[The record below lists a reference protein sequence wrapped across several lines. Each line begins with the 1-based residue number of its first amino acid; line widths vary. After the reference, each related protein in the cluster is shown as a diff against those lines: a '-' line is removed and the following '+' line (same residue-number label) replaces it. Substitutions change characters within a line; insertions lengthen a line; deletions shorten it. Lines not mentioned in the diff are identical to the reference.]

1 MTRTVLAIAAGI
13 CLLAP
18 GRPLPA
24 PAANTAR
31 DAVFEAL
38 AAKADLPAV
47 RPVLPSLMAERDAL
61 RPDDVGDRAKR
72 AKAAKEARGSA
83 RSEAAKANASAA
95 RSEAARA
102 AGAAKDDARRAA
114 EKAREEKTRKKPK
127 PPKPPR
133 PDGGG
138 SP

>member
-1 MTRTVLAIAAGI
+1 MKRTALAIAAGI
-13 CLLAP
+13 CLFAP

-24 PAANTAR
+24 PAGKDAR
-31 DAVFEAL
+31 DAVFDAL
-38 AAKADLPAV
+38 ASKADLPAV
-47 RPVLPSLMAERDAL
+47 RPVLPSLIAERDAL
-61 RPDDVGDRAKR
+61 RPDDAGVRAKR
-72 AKAAKEARGSA
+72 EKAAKEARRSV
-83 RSEAAKANASAA
+83 RSESAKANASAA

-114 EKAREEKTRKKPK
+114 EKVREEKTRKKPK